1 MLLTEHDAEL
11 VEVQAI
17 VNLSYGCTQLEHKSQ
32 EQQSPVSGAVQH
44 LLRTVAWTSFITY
57 AHNLKLKYF
66 SQFTVIHSTTVTLFA
81 VFMGVNRNRN
91 VISQR

>member
-1 MLLTEHDAEL
+1 M
-11 VEVQAI
+11 VEVQAV
-17 VNLSYGCTQLEHKSQ
+17 VNLSHGCTQLEHESQ

-44 LLRTVAWTSFITY
+44 LLRTVAWSLFITY

-66 SQFTVIHSTTVTLFA
+66 SQFTIIHSTPVMLFA